1 MHGAFPRSQE
11 RCRGKLREKGKKES
25 QALTPLRTTP
35 AWSAQAGQ
43 SAVQCKV
50 PFLVAGFCDQHVK
63 QCPEPRQL
71 PSNAPR
77 QQPRSPPHRTARRQ
91 TANRLPTV
99 PEPQVNAPSHPDPGT
114 TTIAREDLLA
124 VLAEAETRLLDLAK
138 QHAEARRHVEHLR
151 IQVSSAD
158 TREAQPTTLPE
169 QHDAIP
175 CTPAQKVQL
184 FRSLFRGRDNVFP
197 RLWVNTKKGTKG
209 YSPACA
215 NEWVRGVCEKP
226 RIKCGECTHQAFLAV
241 DDDVVL
247 GHLQGRHVIGV
258 YPMLEDETCWFLAAD
273 FDKADWMQDV
283 AAFVSTCTEFD
294 VPAAVERSRS
304 GNGAHVWI
312 FFASPV
318 PAAVART
325 MGCYLLTE
333 TMARRHEL
341 PLSSYDRFFPNQDTM
356 PRGGFGNLIA
366 LPLQHRARELGNTV
380 FVDANWQPHADQWGS
395 LASLARVA
403 PAKAHGLAREA
414 QERGRVVGARM
425 AEDPSED
432 NPSPWLRPPS
442 RRAASVPITGPLPA
456 QVRAVL
462 AQQVFVE
469 KDGLPSALLSQI
481 KRLAAFQ
488 NPEFYK
494 KQAMRLSTSLTP
506 RVIGC
511 AEETAQHLAL
521 PRGCMADLQELLVS
535 HKVSLTL
542 EDKRTLGAP
551 LTVAFT
557 GTLEPAQQKA
567 AHDLM
572 QHDVGVLVAPP
583 GSGKTV
589 IGAHLIA
596 ARGRNTLV
604 LVHRTQ
610 LLDQWRAQLS
620 VFLGVDRKKIGAIG
634 GGKRKVTGQLDVAMI
649 QSLVRQG
656 KVDDLVAGYG
666 HVLVDECHHVSAV
679 SFEHVMRE
687 VHARYVTG
695 LTATP
700 HRRDGHHPI
709 LEFQL
714 GPVRHAIH
722 PKGLAG
728 QRQIKRQLV
737 ARETTWCPADAA
749 AQPKIQDIY
758 RQLATDAD
766 RNRLI
771 VDDVIQAVEQGR
783 SPIVLTER
791 RDHLEFFEAQLRG
804 VVRNLLVLRGGMGRK
819 QRLECQQR
827 LADIPASEERLVLA
841 TGRFIGEGFDD
852 ARLDTLFLAMPVSWK
867 GTLVQYAGRLHR
879 RSAGKADVRI
889 FDYVDRRVPMLARM
903 FEKRM
908 SGYRSMGYSIAA
920 PETAPRTRT
929 GDHEDRRV
937 EYEQG
942 TIAGMGDDALR
953 T

>member
-1 MHGAFPRSQE
+1 MKGPLVELGAATHFHRATAGDFAGQGFPASNLPPTTARGWRTSAQGWPKARRSSVSCPGLAALRPQAFRLNRRDE
-11 RCRGKLREKGKKES
+11 LLPKLAAAEARLAELTAQHQQA
-25 QALTPLRTTP
+25 QALVDSL
-35 AWSAQAGQ
+35 
-43 SAVQCKV
+43 
-50 PFLVAGFCDQHVK
+50 
-63 QCPEPRQL
+63 
-71 PSNAPR
+71 
-77 QQPRSPPHRTARRQ
+77 RRQ
-91 TANRLPTV
+91 TDEA
-99 PEPQVNAPSHPDPGT
+99 APLAARPPAGHP
-114 TTIAREDLLA
+114 
-124 VLAEAETRLLDLAK
+124 
-138 QHAEARRHVEHLR
+138 EARP
-151 IQVSSAD
+151 S
-158 TREAQPTTLPE
+158 
-169 QHDAIP
+169 
-175 CTPAQKVQL
+175 PAEKIRL
-184 FRSLFRGRDNVFP
+184 FRSLFRGRGDVFP
-197 RLWVNTKKGTKG
+197 RLWINTKKGTKG
-209 YSPACA
+209 YSPACG
-215 NEWVRGVCEKP
+215 NEWVHGVCEKP
-226 RIKCGECTHQAFLAV
+226 RVKCGECTHQAFLAI

-258 YPMLEDETCWFLAAD
+258 YPLLEDETCWFLAAD
-273 FDKADWMQDV
+273 FDKAEWMQDV

-304 GNGAHVWI
+304 GIGAHVWI

-366 LPLQHRARELGNTV
+366 LPLQYQARELGNTV
-380 FVDANWQPHADQWGS
+380 FVDTNWLPHADQWS
-395 LASLARVA
+395 FLAAFPRVA
-403 PAKAHGLAREA
+403 PAKAHALAREA
-414 QERGRVVGARM
+414 QEQGRVIGARS
-425 AEDPSED
+425 AEDPAEAA
-432 NPSPWLRPPS
+432 PLPWLRPPS
-442 RRAASVPITGPLPA
+442 RRGTAAPIAVPLPA
-456 QVRAVL
+456 KMHAVL
-462 AQQVFVE
+462 AQQIFVE
-469 KDGLPSALLSQI
+469 KAGVPSALLSQI
-481 KRLAAFQ
+481 KHVAAFQ

-521 PRGCMADLQELLVS
+521 PRGCMAELEELLVS

-542 EDKRTLGAP
+542 EDKRTPGVP
-551 LTVAFT
+551 LTAAFT

-589 IGAHLIA
+589 IGANLIA

-604 LVHRTQ
+604 LVHRAQ
-610 LLDQWRAQLS
+610 LLDQWRTQLS
-620 VFLGVDRKKIGAIG
+620 IFLGTDKKQIGAIG

-649 QSLVRQG
+649 QSLVRRGQ
-656 KVDDLVAGYG
+656 VDDLVAGYG

-679 SFEHVMRE
+679 SFEHVMKE

-728 QRQIKRQLV
+728 QRQITRQLV

-791 RDHLEFFEAQLRG
+791 RDHLEFFETQLRG

-827 LADIPASEERLVLA
+827 LADIPASEGRLVLA

-879 RSAGKADVRI
+879 GSAGKVDVRI
-889 FDYVDRRVPMLARM
+889 FDYVDGRVPMLARM
-903 FEKRM
+903 FAKRM
-908 SGYRSMGYSIAA
+908 SGYRSMGYSLAA
-920 PETAPRTRT
+920 REVALRSGTD
-929 GDHEDRRV
+929 DHEDRRV

-942 TIAGMGDDALR
+942 SIPGMADQDLG

>member
-1 MHGAFPRSQE
+1 MRTAPGMQATRSAQVSEAALE
-11 RCRGKLREKGKKES
+11 RTNAYSQAECRGFDPHHPLHDLAPQQCTAHTSAGTGWQEPRPEARRSSLSCPGLQRGEPRPLNRRDELLRE
-25 QALTPLRTTP
+25 
-35 AWSAQAGQ
+35 
-43 SAVQCKV
+43 
-50 PFLVAGFCDQHVK
+50 
-63 QCPEPRQL
+63 
-71 PSNAPR
+71 
-77 QQPRSPPHRTARRQ
+77 
-91 TANRLPTV
+91 
-99 PEPQVNAPSHPDPGT
+99 
-114 TTIAREDLLA
+114 LA
-124 VLAEAETRLLDLAK
+124 A
-138 QHAEARRHVEHLR
+138 AEARLAELTAQHRQAQALVDNLRSQMVEAAPLAASRPTGH
-151 IQVSSAD
+151 
-158 TREAQPTTLPE
+158 REAGSS
-169 QHDAIP
+169 
-175 CTPAQKVQL
+175 PAEKIRL
-184 FRSLFRGRDNVFP
+184 FRSLFRGRGDVFP
-197 RLWVNTKKGTKG
+197 KLWINTKKGTKG
-209 YSPACA
+209 YSPACG
-215 NEWVRGVCEKP
+215 NDWVRGICEKP
-226 RIKCGECTHQAFLAV
+226 RVKCGECPHQAFLPV

-273 FDKADWMQDV
+273 FDKAEWMQDV
-283 AAFVSTCTEFD
+283 AAFVSTCAEFN

-318 PAAVART
+318 PASVART

-333 TMARRHEL
+333 TMARRHEI
-341 PLSSYDRFFPNQDTM
+341 PLRSYDRFFPNQDTM

-366 LPLQHRARELGNTV
+366 LPLQQQARELGNSV
-380 FVDANWQPHADQWGS
+380 FVDTNWQPHADQWS
-395 LASLARVA
+395 FLAACPRVA
-403 PAKAHGLAREA
+403 PAKAQTLACEA
-414 QERGRVVGARM
+414 QERGRVVGARS
-425 AEDPSED
+425 AEDPAEAD
-432 NPSPWLRPPS
+432 PSPWLRPPS
-442 RRAASVPITGPLPA
+442 RRTAAAPISVPLPA
-456 QVRAVL
+456 KMHAVI

-469 KDGLPSALLSQI
+469 KEGVPSALLGQI

-506 RVIGC
+506 RVVSC
-511 AEETAQHLAL
+511 AEETPQHLAL
-521 PRGCMADLQELLVS
+521 PRGCMADLQDLLAS
-535 HKVSLTL
+535 HKVNLTL
-542 EDKRTLGAP
+542 EDNRTLGTP
-551 LTVAFT
+551 LTVAFK

-589 IGAHLIA
+589 IAAHMIA

-610 LLDQWRAQLS
+610 LLDQWRMQLS
-620 VFLGVDRKKIGAIG
+620 VFLGVDQKQIGAIG

-649 QSLVRQG
+649 QSLVRHGQ
-656 KVDDLVAGYG
+656 VVDLVAGYG

-679 SFEHVMRE
+679 SFEQVMRE

-714 GPVRHAIH
+714 GPVRHSIH

-728 QRQIKRQLV
+728 QRLITRQLV
-737 ARETTWCPADAA
+737 VRETTWCPVDAA

-766 RNRLI
+766 RNRRI
-771 VDDVIQAVEQGR
+771 VDDVIQAIEQGR
-783 SPIVLTER
+783 SPILLTER

-804 VVRNLLVLRGGMGRK
+804 VVRNLLVLRGGMSRK
-819 QRLECQQR
+819 QRLDCQQR
-827 LADIPASEERLVLA
+827 LADVPASEERLVLA

-852 ARLDTLFLAMPVSWK
+852 ARLDTLFLALPVSWK

-879 RSAGKADVRI
+879 RAEGKVDVRI
-889 FDYVDRRVPMLARM
+889 FDYVDSRVPMLARM
-903 FEKRM
+903 FARRM
-908 SGYRSMGYSIAA
+908 SGYRSMGYTLAA
-920 PETAPRTRT
+920 PEAASGSGT
-929 GDHEDRRV
+929 GDHESRV
-937 EYEQG
+937 DYEQD
-942 TIAGMGDDALR
+942 TIPGMADVDLR